1 MNQLINLSAP
11 TNSHSTISHDVLSA
25 TVKTLGLYRE
35 TASMETSSSLVSTTI
50 NVYSDD
56 LRCISDILKYFHSN
70 LKKTPQVHR
79 VESVVQ
85 KITVLTERDIP
96 FTVAP
101 KSVDVQRGLGPVL
114 SQLPGEIRN
123 KIYSYLLST
132 GYPQFLRASKALH
145 IEGSGLVVKDGIYRM
160 SFRSDNRINYSLPS
174 QRIVDTIRNLDI
186 RADLTYYAG
195 WPWEIK
201 GKPDFWL
208 LRAFGEPGRIRG
220 RCSVFIEL
228 GPSTSEE
235 RLAYICTPLR
245 LLSDFET
252 VVVQVGLGWLSEP
265 SSLTTYPRDS
275 LLVKMAKAWFEQ
287 RETISVPW
295 SVFKY
300 RYVYEHTHLTHNLGE
315 GHLEGGHGGGFRM
328 VFHPRKALER
338 AGIA

>member
-1 MNQLINLSAP
+1 MLINFSSP
-11 TNSHSTISHDVLSA
+11 TNSHSIISDDVISA
-25 TVKTLGLYRE
+25 TLKTLGLYRE

-79 VESVVQ
+79 VESIVQ
-85 KITVLTERDIP
+85 KITVLTEQDIP

-160 SFRSDNRINYSLPS
+160 SFRSDNRINYPLPS
-174 QRIVDTIRNLDI
+174 QRLVDTIRNLDI

-195 WPWEIK
+195 WPWVTE
-201 GKPDFWL
+201 GKPDLWL
-208 LRAFGEPGRIRG
+208 LQAFGEPGRIRG
-220 RCSVFIEL
+220 RCSVSLEMGHSTAEEL
-228 GPSTSEE
+228 
-235 RLAYICTPLR
+235 LAHICMPLR

-287 RETISVPW
+287 RETVSVPW

-315 GHLEGGHGGGFRM
+315 GHLEGVHGGGFSL